1 MYDPIP
7 ISKLPLEDK
16 LNDKPPLSELCEH
29 VMLGTMWYMF
39 GVLLKLDTAKLDD
52 IEDLY
57 EDVHLQGI
65 KMFQLWLE
73 TNPNATRMQVI
84 FTLKSNSI
92 SNVRMSY
99 DYIEIIDCKFL
110 YIIISIS

>member
-1 MYDPIP
+1 
-7 ISKLPLEDK
+7 
-16 LNDKPPLSELCEH
+16 
-29 VMLGTMWYMF
+29 MF

-57 EDVHLQGI
+57 QDTHLQAI

-84 FTLKSNSI
+84 YTLQKEVFSLI
-92 SNVRMSY
+92 AMSY
-99 DYIEIIDCKFL
+99 NYIEIIDCEFL
-110 YIIISIS
+110 IHNYKHFMNYLHN